1 MNNHCGYV
9 VEIKQ
14 LRPHNNADKLQIAT
28 FFNSDTC
35 VSLDAKIGDIGIY
48 FPSDLQLGLNFCVKN
63 HLLRKTPEG
72 KEDTGYLE
80 ANRHV
85 RAIKLRGEKSD
96 GIYLPISCLS
106 EFGDISTL
114 KVGDT
119 IDIFNGH
126 EICKKYIPHEYKLH
140 SAKSKEVNKKKVNKA
155 KMYPQFCEHIDTP
168 QLRFCMS
175 AFRPGD
181 TICLTEKVHGTSAR
195 HGLTLVKKNDN
206 WFTRLFKLNKNKYEY
221 VTGTRRT
228 IVNDKSNGGFY
239 GTHAF
244 RLKWAEAFKD
254 KLHPGEEVF
263 GEIAGFLEN
272 GTPIMARGQN
282 KKTNDKEFIKKFGD
296 ITTFS
301 YGCKENENKFFI
313 YRMTYTS
320 PEGYCIEYSWDQ
332 VKARAEEMGFEVV
345 PELDRFIYTTEDDFI
360 QRISKWLDISS
371 TLDAT
376 HIIEGVVVRAL
387 NKPGFAVAKEK
398 SYNFKVIEGIIKAEA
413 EAPDIEEAEDLV

>member
-14 LRPHNNADKLQIAT
+14 LRPHSNADKLQIAT

-35 VSLDAKIGDIGIY
+35 VSLDAKVGDIGIY

-63 HLLRKTPEG
+63 HLLRKTPDG
-72 KEDTGYLE
+72 KDDVGYLE

-85 RAIKLRGEKSD
+85 RAIRLRCEKSD
-96 GIYLPISCLS
+96 GIYLPLSCLK

-114 KVGDT
+114 NVGDT
-119 IDIFNGH
+119 IDTFNGH
-126 EICKKYIPHEYKLH
+126 EICKKYIPHDYRYH
-140 SAKSKEVNKKKVNKA
+140 SMKAKEAGKKKIDKT
-155 KMYPQFCEHIDTP
+155 KLYPHFCEHIDTP
-168 QLRFCMS
+168 QLRFCME
-175 AFRPGD
+175 AFKPGD
-181 TICLTEKVHGTSAR
+181 IICLTEKVHGTSAR
-195 HGLTLVKKNDN
+195 HGLTLVNKNNN
-206 WFTRLFKLNKNKYEY
+206 WFTRLFKINKNKYEY

-228 IVNDKSNGGFY
+228 IVDSKDGGFY
-239 GTHAF
+239 GTNAF

-254 KLHPGEEVF
+254 KLYPGEEVF
-263 GEIAGFLEN
+263 GEIAGFLED
-272 GTPIMARGQN
+272 GTPIMAVGNN
-282 KKTNDKEFIKKFGD
+282 KKTNDKAFIKKFGET
-296 ITTFS
+296 TTFS

-332 VKARAEEMGFEVV
+332 VKLRAEQMGFNVV
-345 PELDRFIYTTEDDFI
+345 PELDRFIYTTEEEFI
-360 QRISKWLDISS
+360 QRISQWLDIPS
-371 TLDAT
+371 TLDST

-387 NKPGFAVAKEK
+387 NKPDFAVAKEK

-413 EAPDIEEAEDLV
+413 EAPDMEEVEDLM